1 MRRRRL
7 YLAVWVLGIVVVAA
21 LMLYFRLHEPDSRTG
36 GPEPAITPW
45 VFVALALLAFMC
57 EAVDSSLGMGYGT
70 TLTPVLLAA
79 GFYPHSVIPAALLS
93 QLLGGVFAGLLHHSY
108 GNVDLRHN
116 TPHSRVM
123 YLLAGSGIVGGIGAT
138 LLVVHLSPF
147 YVKLYIGLLV
157 LAIGVFVWFSPRL
170 AARLSYRRVAGL
182 GLLAAFNKG
191 MSAGGYGPVVT
202 GGQVLAGVGSK
213 AAVGITA
220 ASEAITCVAALG
232 TLYVTGGSL
241 NWSLA
246 LPLCLGAL
254 FSVPVAVNVVKHLPH
269 HWVQRAI
276 SLGCL
281 VLGSMTLVN
290 LLT

>member
-1 MRRRRL
+1 MRHRIFI
-7 YLAVWVLGIVVVAA
+7 AVWALGLMVVAG
-21 LMLYFRLHEPDSRTG
+21 LMLYFRLHAPAAANG
-36 GPEPAITPW
+36 GPEPLVTPLI
-45 VFVALALLAFMC
+45 FLLVAALAFMC

-79 GFYPHSVIPAALLS
+79 GFAPHSVIPAALFS

-123 YLLAGSGIVGGIGAT
+123 YLLAACGIVGAVIAT
-138 LLVVHLSPF
+138 RLVVHLPPF
-147 YVKLYIGLLV
+147 YIKLYVGLLV

-170 AARLSYRRVAGL
+170 ASRLSYGRVIGL
-182 GLLAAFNKG
+182 GLVAAFNKG

-202 GGQVLAGVGSK
+202 GGQVLAGVNSK

-220 ASEAITCVAALG
+220 AAEAITCVAALA
-232 TLYVTGGSL
+232 TLYLVGGSL
-241 NWSLA
+241 NWSLT
-246 LPLCLGAL
+246 LPLCVGAVA
-254 FSVPVAVNVVKHLPH
+254 SVPVAVNVVKHLPH

-276 SLGCL
+276 SLGCV
-281 VLGSMTLVN
+281 VLGTMTLIN
-290 LLT
+290 LSG

>member
-1 MRRRRL
+1 MRHRV
-7 YLAVWVLGIVVVAA
+7 YIAVWALGLVVVAG
-21 LMLYFRLHEPDSRTG
+21 LMLYFRVHVPASRNG
-36 GPEPAITPW
+36 GPEPAVTPL
-45 VFVALALLAFMC
+45 VFLALALLAFMC

-79 GFYPHSVIPAALLS
+79 GFIPHSVIPAALFS
-93 QLLGGVFAGLLHHSY
+93 QLVGGVFAGLLHHSY

-123 YLLAGSGIVGGIGAT
+123 YLLAACGIVGAAIAT
-138 LLVVHLSPF
+138 SLVLHLPPF
-147 YVKLYIGLLV
+147 YVKLYVGVLV
-157 LAIGVFVWFSPRL
+157 LAIGVFVWISPRF
-170 AARLSYRRVAGL
+170 ASRLSYRRIIGL

-202 GGQVLAGVGSK
+202 GGQVLAGVDSK

-220 ASEAITCVAALG
+220 AAEAITCVAALV
-232 TLYVTGGSL
+232 TLYLTGGRV
-241 NWSLA
+241 NWNLA
-246 LPLCLGAL
+246 LPLSVGA
-254 FSVPVAVNVVKHLPH
+254 FASVPIAVSVVKHLPH

-281 VLGSMTLVN
+281 VLGTMTLLN
-290 LLT
+290 LIG

>member
-1 MRRRRL
+1 MRHRIFI
-7 YLAVWVLGIVVVAA
+7 AVWALGLMVVAG
-21 LMLYFRLHEPDSRTG
+21 LMLYFRLHAPAAANG
-36 GPEPAITPW
+36 GPEPLVTPLI
-45 VFVALALLAFMC
+45 FLLVAALAFMC

-79 GFYPHSVIPAALLS
+79 GFAPHSVIPAALFS

-123 YLLAGSGIVGGIGAT
+123 YLLAACGIVGAVIAT
-138 LLVVHLSPF
+138 RLVVHLPP
-147 YVKLYIGLLV
+147 YYIKLYVGLLV

-170 AARLSYRRVAGL
+170 ASRLSYGRVIGL
-182 GLLAAFNKG
+182 GLVAAFNKG

-202 GGQVLAGVGSK
+202 GGQVLAGVNSK

-220 ASEAITCVAALG
+220 AAEAITCVAALA
-232 TLYVTGGSL
+232 TLYLVGGSL
-241 NWSLA
+241 NWSLT
-246 LPLCLGAL
+246 LPLCVGAVA
-254 FSVPVAVNVVKHLPH
+254 SVPVAVNVVKHLPH

-276 SLGCL
+276 SLGCV
-281 VLGSMTLVN
+281 VLGTMTLIN
-290 LLT
+290 LSG